1 MSVRNRFLHVCIILV
16 GILFIPAWLHAQD
29 DSKFIPLVKHPKGDT
44 IVPVKITRKAD
55 TVAQLDLYD
64 VIGGWFGKKNLSS
77 KVDSVGAKPVFSV
90 VPALGYTLQSKLALT
105 LAGNIAF
112 RLSPDVKI
120 STIIINTAY
129 TQTKQI
135 IIPIQSSIWS
145 RNNDYNF
152 VGDIRF
158 LKYPESTWGLG
169 SNSNISDEDPMNYSF
184 FRFSETVLRRLYPNF
199 FVGIGYIFD
208 DHFNITEKGTI
219 DGDLSRYGL
228 YGAQGH
234 TISSGPTLNALFD
247 SRDNSINASRGW
259 YAAATFR
266 DNTDVFGSTRDWQS
280 IVVDLR
286 TYIKLSDQSDNVL
299 ALWSYNW
306 LVLGGYPPYLDLP
319 STTWDT
325 FSGTGRGYIQGRFRG
340 AQMLYAEAEY
350 RFGITRNGL
359 VGGVVFAN
367 AQSFSAAPGTSL
379 QSIQPAFGPGVRL
392 KLNKVSKTNIAID
405 YGFGMQGSRGVFIN
419 VGEIF

>member
-1 MSVRNRFLHVCIILV
+1 MNLLLKVFFTLF
-16 GILFIPAWLHAQD
+16 GILLIPVLLHAQD

-44 IVPVKITRKAD
+44 IVPKKITRRAD
-55 TVAQLDLYD
+55 TVAQLDMYD

-77 KVDSVGAKPVFSV
+77 KTDSVGAKPVLSV

-105 LAGNIAF
+105 LAGNIEF
-112 RLSPDVKI
+112 RLSPDAKI

-145 RNNDYNF
+145 KNNDYNF

-169 SNSNISDEDPMNYSF
+169 SNSNINNEDPMDYSF
-184 FRFSETVLRRLYPNF
+184 FRFSEQVLHRIYPNV
-199 FVGIGYIFD
+199 FVGVGYIFD
-208 DHFNITEKGTI
+208 DHFNISEKGAINGT
-219 DGDLSRYGL
+219 LSRYGL

-234 TISSGPTLNALFD
+234 TISSGPTINVLLD

-259 YAAATFR
+259 YAGATFR
-266 DNTDVFGSTRDWQS
+266 DNTDEFGSTRDWQS
-280 IVVDLR
+280 LVLDVR
-286 TYIKLSDQSDNVL
+286 TYVKLSDQSDNVL
-299 ALWSYNW
+299 ALWSYDW

-340 AQMLYAEAEY
+340 SQMLYAEAEY

-359 VGGVVFAN
+359 LGGVVFAN
-367 AQSFSAAPGTSL
+367 AESFSAAPGTLL
-379 QSIQPAFGPGVRL
+379 QSIQPAFGPGIRL

-405 YGFGMQGSRGVFIN
+405 YGIGRQGSRGVFIN